1 MDEIKTGTTVLGLI
15 YKDGV
20 ILAGDKRV
28 SAGNLVFSHFEKIN
42 RLSKSMGIAMA
53 GSVADVQALIKIMQ
67 SEIALYEVRS
77 GTRMSTQ
84 AAIGLFATILF
95 NNRFSLLGS
104 GFIVGGYDTKPEI
117 YSLETA
123 GSKIPDKYTSIGSGS
138 VVALGV
144 LESEY
149 KEDLAEEDAIKL
161 AHKAISTS
169 IKRDIYTGDGVDVV
183 VVDKKGYKKLSD
195 QELNKLLASK

>member
-1 MDEIKTGTTVLGLI
+1 MDEIKTGTTTLGLV

-20 ILAGDKRV
+20 ILAGDRRV

-42 RLSKSMGIAMA
+42 KLSKSMGIAMA

-77 GTRMSTQ
+77 GTRMSTK
-84 AAIGLFATILF
+84 AAVGLFATILF
-95 NNRFSLLGS
+95 NNRFSLIGS

-117 YSLETA
+117 FSLETA
-123 GSKIPDKYTSIGSGS
+123 GSKIPDRYTSIGSGS

-149 KEDLAEEDAIKL
+149 KDDMTEEEAIKL
-161 AHKAISTS
+161 AHKAVSTA
-169 IKRDIYTGDGVDVV
+169 IKRDVYTGDGVDIVI
-183 VVDKKGYKKLSD
+183 VDKKGYRKLTE
-195 QELNKLLASK
+195 QELNKILASK

>member
-1 MDEIKTGTTVLGLI
+1 MDEIKTGTTTLGLV

-20 ILAGDKRV
+20 VLAGDKRV
-28 SAGNLVFSHFEKIN
+28 SAGNLVFSHLQKIDK
-42 RLSKSMGIAMA
+42 LSKSIGIAMA
-53 GSVADVQALIKIMQ
+53 GSVADVQTLIKIMQ
-67 SEIALYEVRS
+67 SEIALYEIRS
-77 GTRMSTQ
+77 GTKMSTK
-84 AAIGLFATILF
+84 AVVGLFATLLF
-95 NNRFSLLGS
+95 NNRFSLMGS

-149 KEDLAEEDAIKL
+149 KDDMSEDEAIKL
-161 AHKAISTS
+161 AHKAVSTA
-169 IKRDIYTGDGVDVV
+169 IKRDIYTGDGVDIVL
-183 VVDKKGYKKLSD
+183 VDKKGYRKLSE
-195 QELNKLLASK
+195 QEVNKTLSLK